1 MAFDPTDRTYR
12 ELLDRVLQ
20 TEGRVVPFIGA
31 GLSVYGEDGER
42 LPLWPEL
49 LDALVEEGRSLG
61 LINSTD
67 ERAIAEAMRSKQ
79 YIEATDRILDAL
91 GEPVFRR
98 TVETELDERSQ
109 PMPPAIT
116 ELVGIDW
123 PVIVTTNLDRLI
135 ATAYMER
142 RERPISTVTNLDTR
156 RVLDVFG
163 GTVTSPETILIQI
176 HGDLDTYPS
185 WKLTTTHYERLLQ
198 DTGYVE
204 AMKHLFLRQVF
215 FVGFGLRDDDF
226 DYLFD
231 TIADIDSAG
240 IGEIYALI
248 GISRRE
254 CENVQRLIKVSGL
267 RPIFYD
273 DEPSDASGP
282 FGKHR
287 AVYECLAHM
296 TKEWAVVNAKLN
308 VTLKY
313 LPELDPHMVR
323 READID
329 RLGALVESGGIV
341 QVVGM
346 GGAGKTSLVQQW
358 LADQR
363 AQLVAG
369 GLTSVFGCSLYR
381 ADIGL
386 FIQDLALSTVGP
398 VVEPLPQRVER
409 ICEHVRAHRTLLFID
424 GAEVVL
430 DERGRIGNPYMTQI
444 VDAVIEG
451 GGVVLLTSRIPA
463 GGGAFEGASMLEVPP
478 LSQSEIRDFLDSWGL
493 EGLPESAKRK
503 LTEVTAGHPLALRVL
518 AGLLMDVP
526 ERDAV
531 ATIERSSIID
541 ITDEVDSLRENRLAR
556 VIGSY
561 LKHLNDEETAFLAC
575 STVFDGPVAFPLVEA
590 TLTRSYADTAVN
602 RPLLGRD
609 LRTVVESL
617 RKRRLLTVGTEAELS
632 SHPTVRDYFDRRAR
646 ESDQPLQPL
655 HRFLAAEYLRFAAAL
670 PDAFEEAVPLLA
682 AARHAAACTDWALFD
697 DLFRRRLMRG
707 SRQYLCNNLGAWEE
721 ALSLARLGVGNDIPA
736 PVVAEPAFYPAT
748 VARCLKHLGRSGESR
763 ARYLDALRYA
773 AQGRDRNTAKYVN
786 NFLTLLIWRG
796 ELDAADSMVEVN
808 VRALSWIDEEWKHR
822 WQVEHGFATFAYLR
836 MLQGANGPA
845 ETLFEFAATAWEG
858 FGGERAWMY
867 DYYPY
872 HRGELVLLTDPT
884 AHEEALSSIESLLT
898 VAAKQGWPESICRGQ
913 IQAASVYLDQAELL
927 RDAGELIRA
936 DRRLDEA
943 RRIPVGMNLPDV
955 TIAYLLGRLRSE
967 VAHYEIYGEARLDRG
982 EAERLLRRLE
992 QIVESSGLALAAP
1005 DAIAA
1010 RGAFAFL
1017 RSETDRAQECLTR
1030 AVAEC
1035 VRQGNVLALESCR
1048 SFVGWLGR
1056 RFDSSVAVE
1065 PRAPT
1070 FEPIASVGESLDPDW
1085 MLDRLDH
1092 LHLERTP
1099 CYPS

>member
-1 MAFDPTDRTYR
+1 MAFDPTDRTYL

-42 LPLWPEL
+42 LPLWPER

-386 FIQDLALSTVGP
+386 FIQALALPTVGP

-430 DERGRIGNPYMTQI
+430 DERGGIGNPYMTQ
-444 VDAVIEG
+444 VVARVIEG
-451 GGVVLLTSRIPA
+451 GG
-463 GGGAFEGASMLEVPP
+463 GG
-478 LSQSEIRDFLDSWGL
+478 R
-493 EGLPESAKRK
+493 
-503 LTEVTAGHPLALRVL
+503 
-518 AGLLMDVP
+518 
-526 ERDAV
+526 
-531 ATIERSSIID
+531 
-541 ITDEVDSLRENRLAR
+541 
-556 VIGSY
+556 
-561 LKHLNDEETAFLAC
+561 
-575 STVFDGPVAFPLVEA
+575 
-590 TLTRSYADTAVN
+590 
-602 RPLLGRD
+602 
-609 LRTVVESL
+609 
-617 RKRRLLTVGTEAELS
+617 
-632 SHPTVRDYFDRRAR
+632 
-646 ESDQPLQPL
+646 
-655 HRFLAAEYLRFAAAL
+655 
-670 PDAFEEAVPLLA
+670 
-682 AARHAAACTDWALFD
+682 
-697 DLFRRRLMRG
+697 
-707 SRQYLCNNLGAWEE
+707 
-721 ALSLARLGVGNDIPA
+721 
-736 PVVAEPAFYPAT
+736 
-748 VARCLKHLGRSGESR
+748 
-763 ARYLDALRYA
+763 
-773 AQGRDRNTAKYVN
+773 
-786 NFLTLLIWRG
+786 
-796 ELDAADSMVEVN
+796 
-808 VRALSWIDEEWKHR
+808 
-822 WQVEHGFATFAYLR
+822 
-836 MLQGANGPA
+836 
-845 ETLFEFAATAWEG
+845 
-858 FGGERAWMY
+858 
-867 DYYPY
+867 
-872 HRGELVLLTDPT
+872 
-884 AHEEALSSIESLLT
+884 
-898 VAAKQGWPESICRGQ
+898 
-913 IQAASVYLDQAELL
+913 
-927 RDAGELIRA
+927 
-936 DRRLDEA
+936 
-943 RRIPVGMNLPDV
+943 
-955 TIAYLLGRLRSE
+955 
-967 VAHYEIYGEARLDRG
+967 
-982 EAERLLRRLE
+982 
-992 QIVESSGLALAAP
+992 
-1005 DAIAA
+1005 
-1010 RGAFAFL
+1010 
-1017 RSETDRAQECLTR
+1017 
-1030 AVAEC
+1030 
-1035 VRQGNVLALESCR
+1035 
-1048 SFVGWLGR
+1048 
-1056 RFDSSVAVE
+1056 
-1065 PRAPT
+1065 
-1070 FEPIASVGESLDPDW
+1070 
-1085 MLDRLDH
+1085 
-1092 LHLERTP
+1092 
-1099 CYPS
+1099 